1 MRYWQVNKHFLKV
14 LRVVAW
20 IAATLF
26 LLFYLL
32 PLGLFRIP
40 AVQRE
45 AAARV
50 GKFLTELFDSPVSL
64 HQVKLVGWTDVEVHG
79 VTVLDTVGREMLRA
93 NRLVGSITL
102 SDLITEGEVR
112 ITSARLFS
120 AHLSLHRDSVTGR
133 LNVQH
138 VIDHLSKP
146 KRDKAS
152 IPVDINS
159 IIIRD
164 LGLTLQQGDTMLLEL
179 QKLSTRIRRLR
190 FSPNYIA
197 GAVDELSFGLTN
209 GFTLS
214 SLTAQGEL
222 HHGRY
227 LTLRNAQATL
237 PNSQFALPLLRLDL
251 GGKGLKLLHEV
262 ELADTYLALSDFAP
276 FFPQLGE
283 HKERLYLR
291 GLYTARTMETG
302 QGSLSVRLPG
312 LLNLEEQLSLSW
324 NQHGALSSVQLDT
337 ETLEVRQGLIELVKP
352 YLPASLHSA
361 LDYGKQLGALS
372 YHGHLDYK
380 VAGAIKARG
389 TLGTDLGKWQHD
401 LEAHLVDKSLRKVR
415 TDLSTESF
423 LLTPLL
429 GGKVPLERLGA
440 TIKLEAQRSTDR
452 LEDWQVGATITSPQ
466 LTYQGYTYRDL
477 SLAIRPLRPYRH
489 ELQLSVNDPNASLSV
504 RGAASFDGKVVRD
517 MDLSLST
524 DLHPEALGL
533 SQLLGK
539 YNIKATGSANFDVL
553 NIDRGHGMLALQ
565 SLSLTT
571 PKQTLSLHDLQ
582 LQLIGSPESG
592 RLIHITSPYLTA
604 QLSGHYTVGQILP
617 DLKQTLRHY
626 LPSLQGE
633 EGIKHPLL
641 APARSSYELD
651 VKIKT
656 VPEEW
661 AEYLRLP
668 IRLEQGG
675 SLRALYTGGNHELT
689 LYAEAPDLRLGDHHL
704 SGLHVTFADRRLQ
717 LSSDVRLAKGTE
729 VKDVGIYSDLQT
741 DSIYTRISLG
751 RDQHGVANGFVG
763 IGTRLER
770 VPLAGTKAGVLRTT
784 FDLSP
789 SLVRINGEDWT
800 IAPAQVH
807 LQQGE
812 VHVRGLD
819 LSSAERRVSIDG
831 ALSNQP
837 NEHLNVALKKINLL
851 YILQSAGVGFD
862 MLDTEITGRAK
873 ASLRNGAVVATADVS
888 SPAFF
893 VKGVDVGTLR
903 AGLTFDS
910 RDGRLMIRG
919 HVAQPD
925 GGMADVSGYIRPAG
939 GAGLDLSF
947 DATRLRATFV
957 GRFMDTLFDR
967 VDGKA
972 SGHVRLFGVFDEG
985 VTVEG
990 TADVEEGCLGVR
1002 LLGTSYYFDHRL
1014 TFTPISIQLDN
1025 IPMRDDEGHTG
1036 IAHGVIRHRFFD
1048 HFDLDLEARDMV
1060 QMKVLQTKSKQRLP
1074 FYGTAYGSGSAKL
1087 RGHLPRLLLDV
1098 NMRSAEGTDLTLD
1111 FNKTDIRKEDRLV
1124 VFKPL
1129 RPTAPQDS
1137 LHTPAPAP
1145 TNEGET
1151 ELTMRMAFRVTPEA
1165 RIALRLGSSNI
1176 PNEVK
1181 ARCEGDLTIEVPH
1194 TGPVTT
1200 YGGLTLREGS
1210 YVFNFE
1216 QLTRRR
1222 FTLLEGGRLDFRGDP
1237 MQASIDLKAIYS
1249 LTANIADLDAGLSTE
1264 SKRTHMP
1271 VNCTL
1276 HLSGEISKP
1285 DIHLG
1290 LELPGAE
1297 PEVDRRVQSLVNTED
1312 ERNRQVLYLM
1322 TIGKFYTP
1330 ENRRNT
1336 RGVSDGWA
1344 SLAASTLSEQLTHV
1358 LGNFSKDIQLGTNI
1372 RTSTTAF
1379 EDTDIELLFSGS
1391 WLGDRLII
1399 NGNVGYH
1406 DNPFLQGKYIGE
1418 FDLEYKLNP
1427 AGTLRLKGY
1436 NHYNNMYQYL
1446 RQSLTTQGLG
1456 FMFQRRFNS
1465 FTELFAPGRNKR
1477 KKRTFAEEK
1486 RTQP

>member
-20 IAATLF
+20 IAAALF
-26 LLFYLL
+26 LLLYLL

-45 AAARV
+45 AATRV
-50 GKFLTELFDSPVSL
+50 GRFLTELFDSPVSL
-64 HQVKLVGWTDVEVHG
+64 RRVQLVGWTDVEVQG
-79 VTVLDTVGREMLRA
+79 VSVLDTAGREMLRA
-93 NRLVGSITL
+93 DRLVGSITL

-120 AHLSLHRDSVTGR
+120 AQLSLYRDSVTGR
-133 LNVQH
+133 LNIQH

-146 KRDKAS
+146 KQDKS
-152 IPVDINS
+152 PIPVDINS

-164 LGLTLQQGDTMLLEL
+164 LGLTLQQGDTRLLEL

-190 FSPNYIA
+190 FAPGYIA
-197 GAVDELSFGLTN
+197 GAVDELSFGLSN

-222 HHGRY
+222 HDGRH
-227 LTLRNAQATL
+227 LVLRNVQASL
-237 PNSQFALPLLRLDL
+237 PSSELSLPLLRLDL
-251 GGKGLKLLHEV
+251 SGRGLHLLREA
-262 ELADTYLALSDFAP
+262 ELADTHLALSDLAP
-276 FFPQLGE
+276 FYPHLEGRG
-283 HKERLYLR
+283 ERLYLR
-291 GLYTARTMETG
+291 GLYSARTVGTG
-302 QGSLSVRLPG
+302 QGSLVARLPG
-312 LLNLEEQLSLSW
+312 LLSLDQQLSLGWDQQGALRSV
-324 NQHGALSSVQLDT
+324 QIDTEELELRQGLLELAKPYLSPSLQPALDSVKRLGSLSYTGHLDYSVSGTIKARGALSSDQ
-337 ETLEVRQGLIELVKP
+337 
-352 YLPASLHSA
+352 
-361 LDYGKQLGALS
+361 
-372 YHGHLDYK
+372 
-380 VAGAIKARG
+380 
-389 TLGTDLGKWQHD
+389 GKWQHD
-401 LEAHLVDKSLRKVR
+401 LEVQLVDGSLRRVR
-415 TDLSTESF
+415 ADLSTENF
-423 LLTPLL
+423 LLSPLL
-429 GGKVPLERLGA
+429 GGRIPLERLGA
-440 TIKLEAQRSTDR
+440 TIRLEAQRPTDR
-452 LEDWQVGATITSPQ
+452 LEDWQVEATITSPQ

-477 SLAIRPLRPYRH
+477 SLALHPVSPHRH
-489 ELQLSVNDPNASLSV
+489 ELQLTLGDPNASLSV
-504 RGAASFDGKVVRD
+504 HGAASFDGRAVRD
-517 MDLSLST
+517 MDLSLSA
-524 DLHPEALGL
+524 DLRPADLGL
-533 SQLLGK
+533 SRLLGK
-539 YNIKATGSANFDVL
+539 YPIRATGSANFDEL
-553 NIDRGHGMLALQ
+553 NVDRGHGMLVLQ
-565 SLSLTT
+565 TLSLET
-571 PKQTLSLHDLQ
+571 PRQTLSLHDLQ
-582 LQLIGSPESG
+582 LQIIGTPESG
-592 RLIHITSPYLTA
+592 RLIHIASPYLTA
-604 QLSGHYTVGQILP
+604 QLSGHYTISQILP

-626 LPSLQGE
+626 LPALQREESL
-633 EGIKHPLL
+633 KRPLL
-641 APARSSYELD
+641 APARSTYELE
-651 VKIKT
+651 VKVKEI
-656 VPEEW
+656 PEEW
-661 AEYLRLP
+661 AEYLHLP
-668 IRLEQGG
+668 VRLEQGG

-689 LYAEAPDLRLGDHHL
+689 LYAEAPELRFGDHQL

-717 LSSDVRLAKGTE
+717 LTSDIRLAKGTE
-729 VKDVGIYSDLQT
+729 VKGFGVYSDLQT

-751 RDQHGVANGFVG
+751 RDQHGVANGFIG

-770 VPLAGTKAGVLRTT
+770 VPVMGTRGALRTT
-784 FDLSP
+784 LDLSP
-789 SLVRINGEDWT
+789 SLVRISGEDWT
-800 IAPAQVH
+800 IAPAQVR

-812 VHVRGLD
+812 VQVRGLD
-819 LSSAERRVSIDG
+819 LSSAERRISIDG
-831 ALSNQP
+831 ALSSQP
-837 NEHLNVALKKINLL
+837 NEHLDVALKKINLL
-851 YILQSAGVGFD
+851 YILRSAGVGFD
-862 MLDTEITGRAK
+862 MLDTELTGRAK
-873 ASLRNGAVVATADVS
+873 ASLRSGAIVATADVS

-893 VKGVDVGTLR
+893 VKGVDVGMLR

-910 RDGRLMIRG
+910 RDGRIMLRG
-919 HVAQPD
+919 HVTQPE
-925 GGMADVSGYIRPAG
+925 GGMADVGGYIRPAG

-947 DATRLRATFV
+947 DATRLRADFV

-967 VDGKA
+967 VQGRA
-972 SGHVRLFGVFDEG
+972 TGHMRLFGVFEDG

-1014 TFTPISIQLDN
+1014 TFTPTSIQLDD
-1025 IPMRDDEGHTG
+1025 IPVRDDEGHTG
-1036 IAHGVIRHRFFD
+1036 VARGVIRHRFFD

-1060 QMKVLQTKSKQRLP
+1060 QMKVLQTKSKQQLP
-1074 FYGTAYGSGSAKL
+1074 FYGTAYGTGWAKL
-1087 RGHLPRLLLDV
+1087 HGRLPRLLLEV
-1098 NMRSAEGTDLTLD
+1098 NMRSAEGTDLNLD
-1111 FNKTDIRKEDRLV
+1111 FNKTDVRKEDRLV

-1129 RPTAPQDS
+1129 RPSALQDTLRTAS
-1137 LHTPAPAP
+1137 SAPVAE
-1145 TNEGET
+1145 EGET

-1222 FTLLEGGRLDFRGDP
+1222 FTLVEGGRLDFRGDP
-1237 MQASIDLKAIYS
+1237 MQATIDLKATYG
-1249 LTANIADLDAGLSTE
+1249 LTANIADLDAGLSSE
-1264 SKRTHMP
+1264 AKRTHMP

-1276 HLSGEISKP
+1276 HLGGVITKP
-1285 DIHLG
+1285 DIRLG

-1297 PEVDRRVQSLVNTED
+1297 PEVDRRVQSLLNTED

-1418 FDLEYKLNP
+1418 FDLEYKLNA

-1477 KKRTFAEEK
+1477 KKRTFVEEK